1 MQNGNVKVKDLFN
14 GDRVFNIPKY
24 QRAYAWKEENLE
36 YFLDDLKNQRSEKSY
51 FLGTLL
57 FHEKEARGEYEFID
71 VVDGQQ
77 RLTTIIVFMKI
88 IITSLLRQ
96 ESTEVS
102 NKTYSRYIYDGCSYK
117 LELENEDSS
126 FLHNKIFGNVDAI
139 EFETPSQKRLYEA
152 KKYFSDELSKLK
164 KQDLE
169 RMFSVLINADV
180 ILYVVNKISDAT
192 QIFELLNDRGR
203 KLTDL
208 EGVKSF
214 LMYRV
219 GCLNLKDNGDQ
230 SIDDIQNNFAAIY
243 RSIEKHNINEND
255 ILRYHTITFEES
267 KTADYNSPEKFIK
280 NKINSLFEKS
290 TEDTKIKHEII
301 EYVDRLRNSFG
312 IFNAIKENSISLN
325 YLDNLF
331 MIGRVSPFYPLLM
344 HTYKYNNNKFNGF
357 VNDLTKF
364 TFRASLIG
372 LRNDNENFYKYIR
385 DGEDFTNLF
394 KWIIE
399 GNWWNINGRA
409 EEVLSYRNYFEW
421 VNNNTIKYILFS
433 YENHLRKTKGYP
445 LLTPETY
452 FSADKRE
459 KLNIEHITAQ
469 RAKELKMTTKFEEE
483 YLHSLGNLVIDT
495 TSSNSR
501 KSNNSVDKKLQEYAK
516 APIMSQNE
524 INEEKID
531 WNDIKEVKLFIDRR
545 NDVLIDFV
553 KKYLL

>member
-14 GDRVFNIPKY
+14 ADRIFNIPKY
-24 QRAYAWKEENLE
+24 QRAYAWKEDNLE

-77 RLTTIIVFMKI
+77 RLTTIIIFMKAI
-88 IITSLLRQ
+88 ISLLLKQ
-96 ESTEVS
+96 ESMEVS
-102 NKTYSRYIYDGCSYK
+102 NKTYSRYIYDGYSYK

-126 FLHNKIFGNVDAI
+126 FLHNKIFGDVDVVD
-139 EFETPSQKRLYEA
+139 FETPSQKRLYGA
-152 KKYFSDELSKLK
+152 KKYFIDELSVLERN
-164 KQDLE
+164 DLE

-208 EGVKSF
+208 ESVKSF

-255 ILRYHTITFEES
+255 ILRYHTITFEDS
-267 KTADYNSPEKFIK
+267 KSSDYNSPEKFIK
-280 NKINSLFEKS
+280 NKINALFEES
-290 TEDTKIKHEII
+290 TNDKKIRHEIV
-301 EYVDRLRNSFG
+301 EYVGRLRGSFS
-312 IFNAIKENSISLN
+312 IFNAIKENLIRTN
-325 YLDNLF
+325 HLDNLF
-331 MIGRVSPFYPLLM
+331 MIGRVNPFYPLLM
-344 HTYKYNNNKFNGF
+344 HTYNYNNSKFNGF
-357 VNDLTKF
+357 VHDLTKF
-364 TFRASLIG
+364 TFRASIIG
-372 LRNDNENFYKYIR
+372 LKNDNENFYKYIR
-385 DGEDFTNLF
+385 EKQDFTDLF
-394 KWIIE
+394 KWIIG
-399 GNWWNINGRA
+399 GNWWNIDGRVDD
-409 EEVLSYRNYFEW
+409 VLDYRNYFEW

-433 YENHLRKTKGYP
+433 YENHLRNNRGYP
-445 LLTPETY
+445 LLTIETY
-452 FSADKRE
+452 FSTDKRE

-469 RAKELKMTTKFEEE
+469 RAKNIKINGKFEEE

-501 KSNNSVDKKLQEYAK
+501 KSNSSVDKKLSEYSK

-531 WNDIKEVKLFIDRR
+531 WDNIKEVKSFIDKR
-545 NDVLIDFV
+545 NDTLINFIRDH
-553 KKYLL
+553 LL